1 MPRTQERRFGRV
13 VEQLAKAHQHVGRAE
28 RTLRQHV
35 VERDELVKRLP
46 ESSGVESWAEANFLA
61 NLFQRRNSFPRASS
75 SRSGD
80 PVTQA
85 PTFGQVSAKLLDGRA
100 LAAELRAELGARV
113 AALSD
118 RGVIPRLVV
127 ALAGEDPSSLAYVRG
142 LEKLGAQLGVE
153 VAIDR
158 LPVAIG
164 ESAFRSALDGYGRD
178 AAIHGVLVQQPLPA
192 PLSMRALADAVPN
205 EKDVDC
211 AHPLNQARLAFG
223 TSPLFI
229 PATPRAVMLL
239 LERSEKWPLRGCEA
253 TVIGRSSV
261 VGLPVAMLL
270 LARDA
275 TVTIAHS
282 KTADLR
288 AQAQR
293 AEILVVA
300 AGVPHLVDASYV
312 GPGATVIDVGT
323 TVVDGKLRGDV
334 DFESVS
340 AVAAELTTVPGGVGP
355 VTNVALMGNVV
366 TAAENLS

>member
-1 MPRTQERRFGRV
+1 V
-13 VEQLAKAHQHVGRAE
+13 
-28 RTLRQHV
+28 
-35 VERDELVKRLP
+35 
-46 ESSGVESWAEANFLA
+46 SS
-61 NLFQRRNSFPRASS
+61 
-75 SRSGD
+75 
-80 PVTQA
+80 
-85 PTFGQVSAKLLDGRA
+85 KILDGRA
-100 LAAELRAELGARV
+100 LAAELRAELAARV

-118 RGVIPRLVV
+118 RGVVPRLVV

-142 LEKLGAQLGVE
+142 LEKLGAQIGVE

-158 LPVAIG
+158 LPAAIG
-164 ESAFRSALDGYGRD
+164 EPDFRAALEGYGRD
-178 AAIHGVLVQQPLPA
+178 DAIHGVLVQQPLPP
-192 PLSMRALADAVPN
+192 PLSMRSIADAVPAD
-205 EKDVDC
+205 KDVDC
-211 AHPLNQARLAFG
+211 THPLNQARLAFG
-223 TSPLFI
+223 SGPRFV

-239 LERSEKWPLRGCEA
+239 LERSEKWPLRGRDA

-300 AGVPHLVDASYV
+300 AGIPGLVDASYIR
-312 GPGATVIDVGT
+312 PGATVIDVGT

-340 AVAAELTTVPGGVGP
+340 ALAGELTPVPGGVGP

-366 TAAENLS
+366 SAAENLS